1 MAKKIPLF
9 IFLFLIS
16 FSLSPVLAQ
25 TTTPTAKPVVSPKE
39 APPGPINLTLSPTF
53 LNLATD
59 PGQAVSSQ
67 LKITNNNNF
76 TEYLKVDVAK
86 YEITQGGERINVLK
100 VTPEDDFAKWISFS
114 EDSFTVAP
122 NQTKNLKFT
131 INPPKEAAL
140 GYYYALIVSR
150 IREQESKDTAVVT
163 GAPVFSVLLEVR
175 SPNAKRELQLLDFST
190 DSLFYEYLPTTFNI
204 TLKNTGNLHIVPSGD
219 VFIDWGGQKDTA
231 ILKANPGR
239 GNILPQS
246 KRTFDTI
253 WSDGFAVRVPQPKDG
268 KITYTTK
275 WDFTKA
281 NKFRIGKY
289 TAHLLVVYDNGQRD
303 IPLEATAS
311 FWVIPWKII
320 IGVVLILTFAFVG
333 AKNTIANWVKRLN
346 RTR

>member
-1 MAKKIPLF
+1 MRKITIVALAILF
-9 IFLFLIS
+9 STLL
-16 FSLSPVLAQ
+16 LSPVIAQ
-25 TTTPTAKPVVSPKE
+25 TPTSEQKAVVSPKE

-67 LKITNNNNF
+67 LKVTNNNNF

-86 YEITQGGERINVLK
+86 YEITQGGERLNILK

-122 NQTKNLKFT
+122 NQTKNVKFT
-131 INPPKEAAL
+131 INPPKDAAL
-140 GYYYALIVSR
+140 GYYYALVVSR
-150 IREQESKDTAVVT
+150 IKEQDAKDAAVVT

-175 SPNAKRELQLLDFST
+175 SPNAKRELQLLDFAT

-219 VFIDWGGQKDTA
+219 VFVDWGGQKDTA

-246 KRTFDTI
+246 KRTFDAV
-253 WSDGFAVRVPQPKDG
+253 WDDGL
-268 KITYTTK
+268 ITNVKNAKGVYETK
-275 WDFTKA
+275 FDFSKPL

-320 IGVVLILTFAFVG
+320 LSLILF
-333 AKNTIANWVKRLN
+333 IAGPVFIYHLVSKR
-346 RTR
+346 RRK